1 MFQSKITLYV
11 AAAVLAVFAFMGAEL
26 FSVTTSNKLLTAEV
40 SALTAEKEIKQAE
53 VNALANAVDVAD
65 RALSQ
70 MEKDRQLM
78 VELHLEQIQSNQ
90 MVAESL
96 AQSKAYVNNK
106 LRQSE
111 DEYVK
116 AWSAAHM
123 PGAAVRMYRFA
134 EYKGSYPDS
143 NGNANEIPNTTG
155 KPSDR
160 LLASNHF

>member
-11 AAAVLAVFAFMGAEL
+11 AAAVLAVFAYMGAEL

-40 SALTAEKEIKQAE
+40 SALTAEKETKQAE
-53 VNALANAVDVAD
+53 VNTLANAVDVAD

-96 AQSKAYVNNK
+96 AQNKAYVNNK

-123 PGAAVRMYRFA
+123 PGAAVRMYPYA
-134 EYKGSYPDS
+134 EYTGNYPDGGAEATGVS
-143 NGNANEIPNTTG
+143 NTAG
-155 KPSDR
+155 KPAVR